1 MSMVESSRVEAMT
14 SAISLQGKTVL
25 VTGASRGIGA
35 AIAKSMAEAGAHV
48 IAHYS
53 SYLEGATENLKEFL
67 ASDKTFIAA
76 DLTQPGAGRE
86 LFKKAVE
93 AVGQVDVL
101 VNNAGVN
108 IETAFE
114 GDSESWDRGWQ
125 ETFQVNVFEA
135 ANVMKEAVN
144 HFLSPAADREDGR
157 PRGGIVIT
165 LSSWS
170 GQKGSALPTL
180 PAYAASKAAVKALT
194 QTVASSYAKQGIYAF
209 IISPGIV
216 KTRMAD
222 LAAVVRGGEEKMKA
236 ALAMG
241 ELVPPSEVGEL
252 AVFLASGKC
261 RHLTGSTI
269 DINGASYVR

>member
-1 MSMVESSRVEAMT
+1 MSSLEANDLT
-14 SAISLQGKTVL
+14 GKKIL

-35 AIAKSMAEAGAHV
+35 AIAKSLGGAGAHV
-48 IAHYS
+48 ISHYGTFA
-53 SYLEGATENLKEFL
+53 EGAKEAL
-67 ASDKTFIAA
+67 QDVPDDRKTFVSA
-76 DLTQPGAGRE
+76 DLSVAGAGRE
-86 LFKKAVE
+86 IWQKTIA
-93 AVGQVDVL
+93 AVGSIDVL

-114 GDSESWDRGWQ
+114 GDNAQWDRGWQ

-135 ANVMKEAVN
+135 ANVVKEAVN
-144 HFLSPAADREDGR
+144 HFLTRG
-157 PRGGIVIT
+157 GGIVIS

-194 QTVASSYAKQGIYAF
+194 QTVASSYAKQGIYAY

-261 RHLTGSTI
+261 RHLTGATI

>member
-1 MSMVESSRVEAMT
+1 MSQLGAHDLTDKR
-14 SAISLQGKTVL
+14 IL

-35 AIAKSMAEAGAHV
+35 AIAKSLGEAGAHV
-48 IAHYS
+48 ISHYGTHVD
-53 SYLEGATENLKEFL
+53 GAKEAL
-67 ASDKTFIAA
+67 QEVSEERKTFVSA
-76 DLTQPGAGRE
+76 DLSKPGAGRE
-86 LFKKAVE
+86 VWQKAIS
-93 AVGQVDVL
+93 AVGSIDVL
-101 VNNAGVN
+101 VNNAGINV
-108 IETAFE
+108 ETGFE
-114 GDSESWDRGWQ
+114 GDDAQWDRGWQ

-144 HFLSPAADREDGR
+144 HFLSRG
-157 PRGGIVIT
+157 GGIVIT

-194 QTVASSYAKQGIYAF
+194 QTVASSYAKDGIYAY

-252 AVFLASGKC
+252 AVFLSSGKC
-261 RHLTGSTI
+261 RHLTGATI

>member
-1 MSMVESSRVEAMT
+1 MSDLASSGE
-14 SAISLQGKTVL
+14 LFGKRIL

-35 AIAKSMAEAGAHV
+35 AIAKSLGEAGAHV
-48 IAHYS
+48 ISHYS
-53 SYLEGATENLKEFL
+53 SFPDGAEEAMRAIPDARK
-67 ASDKTFIAA
+67 SFIKA
-76 DLTQPGAGRE
+76 DLSKPGAGRDLWRE
-86 LFKKAVE
+86 AVE
-93 AVGQVDVL
+93 TVGEIDVF

-114 GDSESWDRGWQ
+114 GDIQAWDNGWQ
-125 ETFQVNVFEA
+125 ETFQINVFEA
-135 ANVMKEAVN
+135 ANIMKEAVN
-144 HFLSPAADREDGR
+144 HFLTRG
-157 PRGGIVIT
+157 GGIVIS

-194 QTVASSYAKQGIYAF
+194 QTVASSYAKQGIYAY

-222 LAAVVRGGEEKMKA
+222 LAAIVRGGEEKMKA

-241 ELVPPSEVGEL
+241 ELVPPSEIGEL
-252 AVFLASGKC
+252 AVFLASGRC
-261 RHLTGSTI
+261 RHLTGATI

>member
-1 MSMVESSRVEAMT
+1 MSSTAANDLT
-14 SAISLQGKTVL
+14 GKRVL

-35 AIAKSMAEAGAHV
+35 AIAKSLGDAGAHV
-48 IAHYS
+48 ISHYGTFAD
-53 SYLEGATENLKEFL
+53 GAKEAL
-67 ASDKTFIAA
+67 QGIPEARKTFISA
-76 DLTQPGAGRE
+76 DLSKAGSGRE
-86 LFKKAVE
+86 IWQKAID
-93 AVGQVDVL
+93 AVGSIDVL

-114 GDSESWDRGWQ
+114 GDDSQWDRGWQ

-144 HFLSPAADREDGR
+144 HFLSRG
-157 PRGGIVIT
+157 GGIVIS

-194 QTVASSYAKQGIYAF
+194 QTVASSYAKQGIYAY

-241 ELVPPSEVGEL
+241 ELVPASEVGEL

-261 RHLTGSTI
+261 RHLTGATI

>member
-1 MSMVESSRVEAMT
+1 MTAAEANQLT
-14 SAISLQGKTVL
+14 GKKIL

-35 AIAKSMAEAGAHV
+35 AIAKSLGDAGAHV
-48 IAHYS
+48 IAHYGT
-53 SYLEGATENLKEFL
+53 YADGAKEAL
-67 ASDKTFIAA
+67 QGVPDNRKTFVSA
-76 DLTQPGAGRE
+76 DLSIPGAGRE
-86 LFKKAVE
+86 IWQKAIA
-93 AVGQVDVL
+93 AVGSIDVL

-114 GDSESWDRGWQ
+114 GDDAQWDRGWQ

-135 ANVMKEAVN
+135 ANVVKEAVN
-144 HFLSPAADREDGR
+144 HFLTRG
-157 PRGGIVIT
+157 GGIVIS

-194 QTVASSYAKQGIYAF
+194 QTVASSYAKQGIYAY

-222 LAAVVRGGEEKMKA
+222 LAAIVRGGEEKMKA

-261 RHLTGSTI
+261 RHLTGATI